1 MIEYPWPEPPERTE
15 ARIRGLVSSVVNADE
30 LVSLRL
36 EWVTP
41 VSHHLDDPEA
51 VWVALRLT
59 VTAVGDDD
67 WFQQEI
73 WGPDWFTTWEGALA
87 QLADSLEDW
96 VGETRFAGGHQR
108 QAEIP
113 L

>member
-1 MIEYPWPEPPERTE
+1 M
-15 ARIRGLVSSVVNADE
+15 SSVVNADE

-41 VSHHLDDPEA
+41 VSHQLDDPEA
-51 VWVALRLT
+51 AWVALRLT

-96 VGETRFAGGHQR
+96 VCETRFAWGNSDEQR
-108 QAEIP
+108 FPTKHPNENGAYRSVC
-113 L
+113 LVAARRR